1 MVYLFQVQIDAVL
14 NDLAGVCRDVETL
27 VRDATEALL
36 TARADIAERV
46 IDADDRIDQAR
57 QGVEDAAIEIL
68 SLQAPVATN
77 LRIIVA
83 ALAIVSDLE
92 RMGDLAVHVAKIARL
107 RTPVVAVPETVRPV
121 IEQMAEVAEK
131 MVHLTAR
138 VIEDRDLAL
147 AEDLRE
153 HDDVMDDLR
162 RQSFQLILAG
172 EWSGGVEAAV
182 DLALL
187 SRYYERIADHA
198 VSVADRV
205 HFIVTGEAPA

>member
-1 MVYLFQVQIDAVL
+1 MTYVFQAQIDAVL
-14 NDLAGVCRDVETL
+14 TDLAGVCREVETL
-27 VRDATEALL
+27 VRDATEALM

-46 IDADDRIDQAR
+46 IDADDGIDRAR
-57 QGVEDAAIEIL
+57 QNVEDAALEIL

-83 ALAIVSDLE
+83 ALAIVTDLE

-107 RTPVVAVPETVRPV
+107 RTPVVAVPDIVRPI

-131 MVHLTAR
+131 MVALTAR
-138 VIEDRDLAL
+138 VIDDRDLAL

-153 HDDVMDDLR
+153 HDDIMDDLR
-162 RQSFQLILAG
+162 RETFQRVLAG
-172 EWSGGVEAAV
+172 EWDGGVEAAV
-182 DLALL
+182 DMALL

-205 HFIVTGEAPA
+205 HFIVTGENPS

>member
-1 MVYLFQVQIDAVL
+1 MTYPFQSQIDSVL
-14 NDLAGVCRDVETL
+14 TDLAGVCRQVETL

-36 TARADIAERV
+36 TARADLAEQV
-46 IDADDRIDQAR
+46 IDADGGIDAAR
-57 QGVEDAAIEIL
+57 QNVEDAALEIL

-83 ALAIVSDLE
+83 ALAIVTDLD

-107 RTPVVAVPETVRPV
+107 RTPVVAVPDVVRPI

-131 MVHLTAR
+131 MVALTAR
-138 VIEDRDLAL
+138 VIDDRDLAL

-153 HDDVMDDLR
+153 HDDVMDELR
-162 RQSFQLILAG
+162 RETFQRVLAG
-172 EWSGGVEAAV
+172 EWTGGVEAAV
-182 DLALL
+182 DMALL

-198 VSVADRV
+198 VAVADRV
-205 HFIVTGEAPA
+205 HFIVTGESPS

>member
-1 MVYLFQVQIDAVL
+1 MTYVFQSQIDSVL
-14 NDLAGVCRDVETL
+14 TDLAGVCREVETL

-46 IDADDRIDQAR
+46 IDADGGIDAAR
-57 QGVEDAAIEIL
+57 QNVEDAALEIL

-83 ALAIVSDLE
+83 ALAIVTDLD

-107 RTPVVAVPETVRPV
+107 RTPVVAVPDVVRPI

-131 MVHLTAR
+131 MVALTAR
-138 VIEDRDLAL
+138 VIDDRDLAL

-153 HDDVMDDLR
+153 HDDVMDELR
-162 RQSFQLILAG
+162 RETFQRVLAG

-182 DLALL
+182 DMALL

-198 VSVADRV
+198 VAVADRV
-205 HFIVTGEAPA
+205 HFIVTGENPA

>member
-1 MVYLFQVQIDAVL
+1 MAYPFQSQIDSVL
-14 NDLAGVCRDVETL
+14 TDLAGVCREVETL

-36 TARADIAERV
+36 TARSDIAERV
-46 IDADDRIDQAR
+46 IDADDGIDAAR
-57 QGVEDAAIEIL
+57 QNVEDAALEIL

-83 ALAIVSDLE
+83 ALAIVTDLD

-107 RTPVVAVPETVRPV
+107 RTPVVAVPDVVRPI

-131 MVHLTAR
+131 MVALTAR
-138 VIEDRDLAL
+138 VIDDRDLAL

-153 HDDVMDDLR
+153 QDDVMDELR
-162 RQSFQLILAG
+162 RETFQRVLAG
-172 EWSGGVEAAV
+172 EWTAGVEAAV
-182 DLALL
+182 DMALL

-198 VSVADRV
+198 VAVADRV
-205 HFIVTGEAPA
+205 HFIVTGENPA

>member
-1 MVYLFQVQIDAVL
+1 VTYVFQAQIDAVL
-14 NDLAGVCRDVETL
+14 TDLAGVCRDVETL
-27 VRDATEALL
+27 VRDATEALM

-46 IDADDRIDQAR
+46 IDADDGIDQAR
-57 QGVEDAAIEIL
+57 QRVEDAALEIL

-83 ALAIVSDLE
+83 ALAIVTDLD

-107 RTPVVAVPETVRPV
+107 RTPVVAVPDIVRPI

-131 MVHLTAR
+131 MVALTAR
-138 VIEDRDLAL
+138 VIDDRDLAL

-153 HDDVMDDLR
+153 ADDVMDDLR
-162 RQSFQLILAG
+162 RETFQRVLAG

-182 DLALL
+182 DMALL

-198 VSVADRV
+198 VAVADRV
-205 HFIVTGEAPA
+205 HFIVTGENPS

>member
-1 MVYLFQVQIDAVL
+1 MTYVFQSQIDSVL
-14 NDLAGVCRDVETL
+14 TDLAGVCREVETL

-46 IDADDRIDQAR
+46 IDADGGIDTAR
-57 QGVEDAAIEIL
+57 QKVEDAALEIL

-83 ALAIVSDLE
+83 ALAIVTDLD

-107 RTPVVAVPETVRPV
+107 RTPVVAVPDVVRPI

-131 MVHLTAR
+131 MVALTAR
-138 VIEDRDLAL
+138 VIDDRDLAL

-153 HDDVMDDLR
+153 QDDVMDELR
-162 RQSFQLILAG
+162 RETFQRVLAG

-182 DLALL
+182 DMALL

-198 VSVADRV
+198 VAVADRV
-205 HFIVTGEAPA
+205 HFIVTGENPS

>member
-1 MVYLFQVQIDAVL
+1 MAYLFQTQIDSVL
-14 NDLAGVCRDVETL
+14 KDLAGVCREVETL
-27 VRDATEALL
+27 VRDATESLL

-46 IDADDRIDQAR
+46 IDADDGIDTAR
-57 QGVEDAAIEIL
+57 QRVEDAAIEIL

-83 ALAIVSDLE
+83 ALAIVTDLE

-107 RTPVVAVPETVRPV
+107 RTPVVAVPDVVRPT

-131 MVHLTAR
+131 MVALTAR
-138 VIEDRDLAL
+138 VIDDRDLAL

-162 RQSFQLILAG
+162 RQSFQLILGG

-198 VSVADRV
+198 VAVADRV
-205 HFIVTGEAPA
+205 HFIVTGESPA

>member
-1 MVYLFQVQIDAVL
+1 MTYVFQSQIDSVL
-14 NDLAGVCRDVETL
+14 TDLAGVCREVETL

-36 TARADIAERV
+36 TARADLAERV
-46 IDADDRIDQAR
+46 IDADGGIDTAR
-57 QGVEDAAIEIL
+57 QNVEDAALEIL

-83 ALAIVSDLE
+83 ALAIVTDLD

-107 RTPVVAVPETVRPV
+107 RTPVVAVPDVVRPI

-131 MVHLTAR
+131 MVALTAR
-138 VIEDRDLAL
+138 VIDDRDLAL

-153 HDDVMDDLR
+153 HDDVMDELR
-162 RQSFQLILAG
+162 RETFQRVLAG
-172 EWSGGVEAAV
+172 EWTGGVEAAV
-182 DLALL
+182 DMALL

-198 VSVADRV
+198 VAVADRV
-205 HFIVTGEAPA
+205 HFIVTGESPS

>member
-1 MVYLFQVQIDAVL
+1 MTYVFQPQIDSVL
-14 NDLAGVCRDVETL
+14 TDLAGVCRQVEIL

-46 IDADDRIDQAR
+46 IDADGGIDTAR
-57 QGVEDAAIEIL
+57 QNVEDAALEIL

-77 LRIIVA
+77 LRIVVA
-83 ALAIVSDLE
+83 ALAMVTDLD

-107 RTPVVAVPETVRPV
+107 RTPVVAVPDVVRPI
-121 IEQMAEVAEK
+121 IEEMAAVAEK
-131 MVHLTAR
+131 MVALTAR
-138 VIEDRDLAL
+138 VIDDRDLAL

-153 HDDVMDDLR
+153 YDDVMDALR
-162 RQSFQLILAG
+162 RETFQRVLAG

-182 DLALL
+182 DMALL

-198 VSVADRV
+198 VAVADRV
-205 HFIVTGEAPA
+205 HFIVTGENPS

>member
-1 MVYLFQVQIDAVL
+1 VTYVFQAQIDAVL
-14 NDLAGVCRDVETL
+14 TDLAGVCREVETL
-27 VRDATEALL
+27 VRDATEALM
-36 TARADIAERV
+36 TARADIAEQV
-46 IDADDRIDQAR
+46 IDADDGIDRAR
-57 QGVEDAAIEIL
+57 QNVEDAALEIL

-107 RTPVVAVPETVRPV
+107 RTPVVAVPDIVRPI

-131 MVHLTAR
+131 MVALTAR
-138 VIEDRDLAL
+138 VIHDRDLAL

-153 HDDVMDDLR
+153 QDDIMDDLR
-162 RQSFQLILAG
+162 RETFQRVLAG
-172 EWSGGVEAAV
+172 EWDGGVEAAV
-182 DLALL
+182 DMALL

-205 HFIVTGEAPA
+205 HFIVTGESPS

>member
-1 MVYLFQVQIDAVL
+1 MTYVFQAQIDAVL
-14 NDLAGVCRDVETL
+14 TDLAGVCREVETL
-27 VRDATEALL
+27 VRDATEALM

-46 IDADDRIDQAR
+46 IDADDGIDRAR
-57 QGVEDAAIEIL
+57 QNVEDVALEIL

-83 ALAIVSDLE
+83 ALAIVTDLE

-107 RTPVVAVPETVRPV
+107 RTPVVAVPDIVRPI

-131 MVHLTAR
+131 MVALTAR
-138 VIEDRDLAL
+138 VIDDRDLAL
-147 AEDLRE
+147 AEDRRE
-153 HDDVMDDLR
+153 HDDIMDYLR
-162 RQSFQLILAG
+162 RETFQRVLAG
-172 EWSGGVEAAV
+172 EWDGGVEAAV
-182 DLALL
+182 DMALL

-205 HFIVTGEAPA
+205 HFIVTGENPS

>member
-1 MVYLFQVQIDAVL
+1 MTYVFQAQIDAVMT
-14 NDLAGVCRDVETL
+14 DLAGVCREVETL
-27 VRDATEALL
+27 VRDATEALM

-46 IDADDRIDQAR
+46 IDADDGIDRAR
-57 QGVEDAAIEIL
+57 QNVEDAALEIL

-107 RTPVVAVPETVRPV
+107 RTPVVAVPDIVRPI
-121 IEQMAEVAEK
+121 IEQMADVAEK
-131 MVHLTAR
+131 MVALTAR
-138 VIEDRDLAL
+138 VIDDRDLAL

-162 RQSFQLILAG
+162 RETFQRVLAG
-172 EWSGGVEAAV
+172 EWSSGVEAAV
-182 DLALL
+182 DMALL

-205 HFIVTGEAPA
+205 HFIVTGESPT

>member
-1 MVYLFQVQIDAVL
+1 MAYPFQAQIDSVL

-46 IDADDRIDQAR
+46 IDADDGIDQAR
-57 QGVEDAAIEIL
+57 QMVEDAALEIL

-107 RTPVVAVPETVRPV
+107 RTPVVAVPDVVRPI
-121 IEQMAEVAEK
+121 IEEMAEVAER
-131 MVHLTAR
+131 MVILTAR
-138 VIEDRDLAL
+138 VIEGRDLAL

-153 HDDVMDDLR
+153 QDDVMDRLR
-162 RQSFQLILAG
+162 RETFQRVLAG

-182 DLALL
+182 DMALL

-198 VSVADRV
+198 VAVADRV
-205 HFIVTGEAPA
+205 HFIVTGENPA